1 MRKGRILAQSDQ
13 KKSED
18 ALTEGF
24 NIVNHHKE
32 KMNKEREERK
42 EKNRK
47 KIEINNLDNDTKK
60 YKKISILLI
69 FSVIIILFLV
79 FIHFAPIIGISLN
92 RNVGIN
98 DDNKIDFVSTDAD
111 IFDNY
116 CSDLLIYS
124 NQKITTYNKNG
135 SKNWEYQ
142 LSTQFTPTIY
152 IKDKYMVVANNKNGI
167 IYFFENKKE
176 ILNTKIDGEINE
188 VFIDESGY
196 FAVEYYTNGYKKML
210 GIYSR
215 SGKNL
220 YNVYISSDP
229 IVDVKMLNNSKELVV
244 IQTNT
249 SSFKVGMTIST
260 VDITKENELKQIAAL
275 DNNFIYN
282 LTINGRNIIMLMDDK
297 IVKCN
302 IDTKDIATIYSFD
315 LNQLM
320 FISMS
325 NNYYSTIA
333 KELNEG
339 SENKYTLMFNRFDNT
354 KISSVDI
361 SNTPKFIKNSKFF
374 CYLVFQDKLQIIN
387 KWGIEIKNIDIEYP
401 PKDAVIF
408 NDGKSV
414 ALIYTNKV
422 YVVNL

>member
-60 YKKISILLI
+60 YKKISIVLI

-260 VDITKENELKQIAAL
+260 VDITKENELKQIAVL

-282 LTINGRNIIMLMDDK
+282 LTINGRNIIMLLDDK

>member
-13 KKSED
+13 KKSEEG
-18 ALTEGF
+18 LTEGF

-60 YKKISILLI
+60 YKKISIVLI

-196 FAVEYYTNGYKKML
+196 FVVEYYTNGYKKML
-210 GIYSR
+210 GIYSI

-282 LTINGRNIIMLMDDK
+282 LTINGRNIIMLLDDK

-354 KISSVDI
+354 KIISVDI

>member
-18 ALTEGF
+18 VLTEGF

-32 KMNKEREERK
+32 KMNKEREQRK

-47 KIEINNLDNDTKK
+47 KIDVNNLENETKK
-60 YKKISILLI
+60 YRKIFVVLI

-92 RNVGIN
+92 QNVGIN
-98 DDNKIDFVSTDAD
+98 EDNKIDFVSTDAD

-124 NQKITTYNKNG
+124 NQKITTYSKNG

-142 LSTQFTPTIY
+142 LSTQFTPNIY

-215 SGKNL
+215 NGKNL

-229 IVDVKMLNNSKELVV
+229 IVDVKMLNNSKELIV

-260 VDITKENELKQIAAL
+260 VDITKEDELKQIATL

-282 LTINGRNIIMLMDDK
+282 LTINGRNIIMLLDDK

-315 LNQLM
+315 SNQLM

-333 KELNEG
+333 KILNEEK
-339 SENKYTLMFNRFDNT
+339 ENRYTLMFNRFDNS

-361 SNTPKFIKNSKFF
+361 SNTPKFIKNSKYF

-408 NDGKSV
+408 NDGRSV

>member
-18 ALTEGF
+18 VLTEGF

-32 KMNKEREERK
+32 KMNKERKQRK

-47 KIEINNLDNDTKK
+47 KIDVNNLENETKK
-60 YKKISILLI
+60 YRKISVVLI

-92 RNVGIN
+92 QNVGIN
-98 DDNKIDFVSTDAD
+98 EDNKIDFVSTDAD

-124 NQKITTYNKNG
+124 NQKITTYSKNG

-142 LSTQFTPTIY
+142 LSTQFTPNIY

-215 SGKNL
+215 NGKNL

-229 IVDVKMLNNSKELVV
+229 IVDVKMLNNSKELIV

-260 VDITKENELKQIAAL
+260 VDITKEDELKQIATL

-282 LTINGRNIIMLMDDK
+282 LTINGRNIIMLLDDK

-315 LNQLM
+315 SNQLM

-333 KELNEG
+333 KILNEEK
-339 SENKYTLMFNRFDNT
+339 ENRYTLMFNRFDNS

-361 SNTPKFIKNSKFF
+361 SNTPKFIKNSKYF

-408 NDGKSV
+408 NDGRSV

>member
-1 MRKGRILAQSDQ
+1 
-13 KKSED
+13 
-18 ALTEGF
+18 
-24 NIVNHHKE
+24 
-32 KMNKEREERK
+32 
-42 EKNRK
+42 
-47 KIEINNLDNDTKK
+47 
-60 YKKISILLI
+60 
-69 FSVIIILFLV
+69 
-79 FIHFAPIIGISLN
+79 
-92 RNVGIN
+92 
-98 DDNKIDFVSTDAD
+98 
-111 IFDNY
+111 
-116 CSDLLIYS
+116 
-124 NQKITTYNKNG
+124 
-135 SKNWEYQ
+135 
-142 LSTQFTPTIY
+142 
-152 IKDKYMVVANNKNGI
+152 
-167 IYFFENKKE
+167 
-176 ILNTKIDGEINE
+176 
-188 VFIDESGY
+188 
-196 FAVEYYTNGYKKML
+196 
-210 GIYSR
+210 
-215 SGKNL
+215 
-220 YNVYISSDP
+220 
-229 IVDVKMLNNSKELVV
+229 
-244 IQTNT
+244 
-249 SSFKVGMTIST
+249 MTIST

-282 LTINGRNIIMLMDDK
+282 LTINGRNIIMLLDDK

>member
-18 ALTEGF
+18 ALIEGF

-60 YKKISILLI
+60 YKKISIVLI

-260 VDITKENELKQIAAL
+260 VDITKENELKQIAVL

-282 LTINGRNIIMLMDDK
+282 LTINGRNIIMLLDDK

-387 KWGIEIKNIDIEYP
+387 KWGIEIKSIDIEYP

>member
-13 KKSED
+13 KKSEEG
-18 ALTEGF
+18 LTEGF

-60 YKKISILLI
+60 YKKISIVLI
-69 FSVIIILFLV
+69 FSVITILFLV

-196 FAVEYYTNGYKKML
+196 FVVEYYTNGYKKML
-210 GIYSR
+210 GIYSI

-249 SSFKVGMTIST
+249 SSFNCKV
-260 VDITKENELKQIAAL
+260 
-275 DNNFIYN
+275 
-282 LTINGRNIIMLMDDK
+282 
-297 IVKCN
+297 
-302 IDTKDIATIYSFD
+302 
-315 LNQLM
+315 
-320 FISMS
+320 
-325 NNYYSTIA
+325 
-333 KELNEG
+333 
-339 SENKYTLMFNRFDNT
+339 
-354 KISSVDI
+354 
-361 SNTPKFIKNSKFF
+361 
-374 CYLVFQDKLQIIN
+374 
-387 KWGIEIKNIDIEYP
+387 
-401 PKDAVIF
+401 
-408 NDGKSV
+408 
-414 ALIYTNKV
+414 
-422 YVVNL
+422 

>member
-1 MRKGRILAQSDQ
+1 MRKGRILAQNDH

-18 ALTEGF
+18 LLTEGF

-32 KMNKEREERK
+32 KVNKEREERK
-42 EKNRK
+42 EKNKVKIELRNDNFGKRK
-47 KIEINNLDNDTKK
+47 KR
-60 YKKISILLI
+60 KIFFVLILSL
-69 FSVIIILFLV
+69 IIILFLV
-79 FIHFAPIIGISLN
+79 FVHFAPIIGISIN
-92 RNVGIN
+92 KKNGISE
-98 DDNKIDFVSTDAD
+98 DNKIDIVSTESD

-124 NQKITTYNKNG
+124 NQKIITYNKNG
-135 SKNWEYQ
+135 HKNWEHQ
-142 LSTQFTPTIY
+142 LSTQFTPSIY

-215 SGKNL
+215 NGKNL
-220 YNVYISSDP
+220 YNVYVSSDP
-229 IVDVKMLNNSKELVV
+229 IIDVKILNNSKELVV

-249 SSFKVGMTIST
+249 SSFKVGMNILM
-260 VDITKENELKQIAAL
+260 VDTTKENELKQVATL

-282 LTINGRNIIMLMDDK
+282 LTINGRNLIMLLDDK

-302 IDTKDIATIYSFD
+302 IDTKDISTIYSFD

-325 NNYYSTIA
+325 NNYYSFIA
-333 KELNEG
+333 KELNE
-339 SENKYTLMFNRFDNT
+339 ENDNRYTLTFNRFDNT
-354 KISSVDI
+354 KISNSNI
-361 SNTPKFIKNSKFF
+361 LNTPKFIKNSKFF
-374 CYLVFQDKLQIIN
+374 CYLVYQDKLQVFN
-387 KWGIEIKNIDIEYP
+387 KWGIEVKDVNIEFP

-408 NDGKSV
+408 NDGKSI

-422 YVVNL
+422 YIVNL

>member
-1 MRKGRILAQSDQ
+1 MRKGRILAQNDH

-18 ALTEGF
+18 LLTEGF

-32 KMNKEREERK
+32 KVNKEREERK
-42 EKNRK
+42 EKNKVKIELRNDNFGKRK
-47 KIEINNLDNDTKK
+47 KR
-60 YKKISILLI
+60 KIFFVLILSL
-69 FSVIIILFLV
+69 IIILFLV
-79 FIHFAPIIGISLN
+79 FVHFAPIIGISIN
-92 RNVGIN
+92 KKNGISE
-98 DDNKIDFVSTDAD
+98 DNKIDIVSTESD

-124 NQKITTYNKNG
+124 NQKIITYNKNG
-135 SKNWEYQ
+135 HKNWEHQ
-142 LSTQFTPTIY
+142 LSTQFTPSIY

-215 SGKNL
+215 NGKNL
-220 YNVYISSDP
+220 YNVYVSSDP
-229 IVDVKMLNNSKELVV
+229 IIDVKILNNSKELVV

-249 SSFKVGMTIST
+249 SSFKVGMNILM
-260 VDITKENELKQIAAL
+260 VDTTKENELKQIATL

-282 LTINGRNIIMLMDDK
+282 LTINGRNLIMLLDDK

-302 IDTKDIATIYSFD
+302 IDTKDISTIYSFD

-325 NNYYSTIA
+325 NNYYSFIA
-333 KELNEG
+333 KELNE
-339 SENKYTLMFNRFDNT
+339 ENDNRYTLTFNRFDNT
-354 KISSVDI
+354 KISNSNI
-361 SNTPKFIKNSKFF
+361 LNTPKFIKNSKFF
-374 CYLVFQDKLQIIN
+374 CYLVYQDKLQVFN
-387 KWGIEIKNIDIEYP
+387 KWGIEVKDVNIEFP

-408 NDGKSV
+408 NDGKSI

-422 YVVNL
+422 YIVNL

>member
-1 MRKGRILAQSDQ
+1 M
-13 KKSED
+13 
-18 ALTEGF
+18 
-24 NIVNHHKE
+24 
-32 KMNKEREERK
+32 
-42 EKNRK
+42 
-47 KIEINNLDNDTKK
+47 
-60 YKKISILLI
+60 
-69 FSVIIILFLV
+69 
-79 FIHFAPIIGISLN
+79 
-92 RNVGIN
+92 
-98 DDNKIDFVSTDAD
+98 DNKIDFVSTDAD

-210 GIYSR
+210 GIYSI

-282 LTINGRNIIMLMDDK
+282 LTINGRNIIMLLDDK

>member
-1 MRKGRILAQSDQ
+1 MRKGRILAQNDH

-18 ALTEGF
+18 LLTEGF

-32 KMNKEREERK
+32 KVNKEREERK
-42 EKNRK
+42 EKNKVKIELRNDNFGKRK
-47 KIEINNLDNDTKK
+47 KR
-60 YKKISILLI
+60 KIFFVLILSL
-69 FSVIIILFLV
+69 IIILFLV
-79 FIHFAPIIGISLN
+79 FVHFAPIIGISIN
-92 RNVGIN
+92 KKNGISE
-98 DDNKIDFVSTDAD
+98 DNKIDIVSTESD

-124 NQKITTYNKNG
+124 NQKIITYNKNG
-135 SKNWEYQ
+135 HKNWEHQ
-142 LSTQFTPTIY
+142 LSTQFTPSIY

-215 SGKNL
+215 NGKNL
-220 YNVYISSDP
+220 YNVYVSSDP
-229 IVDVKMLNNSKELVV
+229 IIDVKILNNSKELVV

-249 SSFKVGMTIST
+249 SSFKVGMNILM
-260 VDITKENELKQIAAL
+260 VDTTKENELKQVATL

-282 LTINGRNIIMLMDDK
+282 LTINGRNLIMLLDDK

-325 NNYYSTIA
+325 NNYYSFIA
-333 KELNEG
+333 KELNE
-339 SENKYTLMFNRFDNT
+339 ENDNRYTLTFNRFDNT
-354 KISSVDI
+354 KISNSNI

-374 CYLVFQDKLQIIN
+374 CYLVYQDKLQVFN
-387 KWGIEIKNIDIEYP
+387 KWGIEVKDVNIEFP

-408 NDGKSV
+408 NDGKSI

-422 YVVNL
+422 YIVNL

>member
-18 ALTEGF
+18 VLTEGF

-32 KMNKEREERK
+32 KMNKEREQRK

-47 KIEINNLDNDTKK
+47 KIDVNNLENETKK
-60 YKKISILLI
+60 YRKISVVLI

-92 RNVGIN
+92 QNVGIN
-98 DDNKIDFVSTDAD
+98 EDNKIDFVSTDAD
-111 IFDNY
+111 IFENY

-124 NQKITTYNKNG
+124 NQKITTYSKNG

-142 LSTQFTPTIY
+142 LSTQFTPNIY

-188 VFIDESGY
+188 VFIDESGF

-229 IVDVKMLNNSKELVV
+229 IVDVKMLNNSKELIV

-260 VDITKENELKQIAAL
+260 VDITKENELKQIATL

-282 LTINGRNIIMLMDDK
+282 LTINGRNIIMLLDDK

-333 KELNEG
+333 KELNEEK
-339 SENKYTLMFNRFDNT
+339 ENKYTLMFNRFDNS

-361 SNTPKFIKNSKFF
+361 SNTPKFIKNSKYF
-374 CYLVFQDKLQIIN
+374 CYLIFQDKLQIIN

-408 NDGKSV
+408 NDGRSV